1 MKTKKILLGGLAAAI
16 LFFFLGWIIY
26 GLLLADFMQN
36 NFDQSIMK
44 AEEDM
49 VWWAMI
55 LSNLATGF
63 LLAIILS
70 WSNAKSF
77 ADGAKIG
84 GITGILIALSV
95 DLSFYSMS
103 NMYNNLTA
111 VFVDVIVVAVLWAI
125 VGVAAVWAMGMVNKK
140 A

>member
-1 MKTKKILLGGLAAAI
+1 MKTKKILSGGLTAAI

-125 VGVAAVWAMGMVNKK
+125 VGVAAVWVMGMVNKK

>member
-1 MKTKKILLGGLAAAI
+1 MKTNKILLGGLTAAI

-26 GLLLADFMQN
+26 GMLLTDFMLN
-36 NFDQSIMK
+36 NYDQSLMK

-49 VWWAMI
+49 IWWAMI
-55 LSNLATGF
+55 LSNLAGGF
-63 LLAIILS
+63 LLAFILS

-77 ADGAKIG
+77 ADGAKVG
-84 GITGILIALSV
+84 GITGLLMALSI

-103 NMYNNLTA
+103 NMISNLTA
-111 VFVDVIVVAVLWAI
+111 VFVDVIIVAVLWAI
-125 VGVAAVWAMGMVNKK
+125 VGVAVVWVMGLVNKK